1 MIERPLSMREVPGS
15 IPGFS
20 NETNFLSFFLVTTI
34 FASSEVF
41 FFFNLFVVA
50 TLFLFFLFLS
60 EAYRG
65 NPNRLF

>member
-1 MIERPLSMREVPGS
+1 
-15 IPGFS
+15 
-20 NETNFLSFFLVTTI
+20 VTTI